1 MFKTDVVNINFA
13 ESGEAIFRYNGS
25 NITSSLSTQEMSEI
39 YEIFSNKR
47 MYRDNPSCGF
57 SENIS
62 LKINNL
68 QTFCFAND
76 TCPIVYWKEKDK
88 YFKVTENEKKQ
99 LYNILQNHGFI
110 FPCV

>member
-1 MFKTDVVNINFA
+1 MDYV
-13 ESGEAIFRYNGS
+13 ESGEAIFIYNGS
-25 NITSSLSTQEMSEI
+25 DITSSLSAQELQI
-39 YEIFSNKR
+39 ICDIFSNKR

-57 SENIS
+57 SDNVS
-62 LKINNL
+62 LKFNNL